1 MNKKDKNMEDYKV
14 LPYGIADFK
23 KLIQKGYYYVDK
35 TPFIKAMHTT
45 PYLILLRPRRFG
57 KSLFLSMLRYYY
69 DIAERDNFA
78 TLFKGTWIVDNPTQ
92 DQGDYQVLSLDFSMI
107 SGEIDRVEEDFN
119 QHCCLRIDEFMKRY
133 REYYDEEDYNLI
145 VGSDN
150 FSYKLGKIQSCAR
163 NNANTQLCLLIDEY
177 DNFTNTIL
185 ASRGHDVYHH
195 ITHADGFYRDVFKK
209 FKAIFD
215 RIVLT
220 GVSPV
225 TLDDLTSGFNIAE
238 NVSLTKQFNNVLGF
252 TTEDVEAMLRYYVE
266 RGLLPDEKDR
276 MMKEMEAWYD
286 GYCFSK
292 SCIASGV
299 RIFNS
304 NMVIKYLRS
313 YINNGEAPDEM
324 LDDNTRTD
332 YTKLHQLLHLDQLN
346 GDRKSVLLEIAQRG
360 YITGKIATSFPAQR
374 LTDPTLFTSLLF
386 YYGMVSITGI
396 KGAVLKLGIPNNNV
410 RRQYYDYLVA
420 EINKRLCVDTKTMDL
435 VYEEAA
441 LEGKWRE
448 MMEYL
453 CDSYNKYSSV
463 RNLIEG
469 ERHVQAF
476 MLAYLSLNPY
486 YLTAPEVEV
495 NHGYCDFF
503 LMPEKDKIPNMEH
516 SYIIELKY
524 LSSGDT
530 DAKAEAQWQ
539 EAVEQIH
546 RYMQAPK
553 IHLLSRGTTLH
564 AIVLQIK
571 GAELHRTEEVER
583 MDFLV

>member
-1 MNKKDKNMEDYKV
+1 MEDYKR
-14 LPYGIADFK
+14 LPYGIADFNE
-23 KLIQKGYYYVDK
+23 LVQRGFYYVDK
-35 TPFIKAMHTT
+35 TPFIKAMDYT

-69 DIAERDNFA
+69 DIAERDKFS
-78 TLFKGTWIVDNPTQ
+78 TIFKGTWIADNPTQ
-92 DQGDYQVLSLDFSMI
+92 EQGTYQVLSLDFSMI
-107 SGEIDRVEEDFN
+107 SGTVENVREDFN
-119 QHCCLRIDEFMKRY
+119 QHCCIRINEFMKRY
-133 REYYDEEDYNLI
+133 KQFYNEEDYNLI
-145 VGSDN
+145 VSSN
-150 FSYKLGKIQSCAR
+150 QFSYKLGMIQSCAT
-163 NNANTQLCLLIDEY
+163 NNDKIRLCLLVDEY

-185 ASRGHDVYHH
+185 ATQGHDVYHK

-209 FKAIFD
+209 FKAIFK

-238 NVSLTKQFNNVLGF
+238 NVSLTKQYNNVLGF
-252 TTEDVEAMLRYYVE
+252 TSEEIEAMLRYYME

-292 SCIASGV
+292 SCVTSGV

-346 GDRKSVLLEIAQRG
+346 GDRKSVLMEIAQRG
-360 YITGKIATSFPAQR
+360 YITGKIITSFPAQR

-386 YYGMVSITGI
+386 YYGMVSITGVDNTI
-396 KGAVLKLGIPNNNV
+396 PILGIPNNNV

-420 EINKRLCVDTKTMDL
+420 EYNKTLPVDTSIMTMA
-435 VYEEAA
+435 YKQAA

-453 CDSYNKYSSV
+453 CNSYNKYSSI
-463 RNLIEG
+463 RNQIEG

-553 IHLLSRGTTLH
+553 VHLLSQDTKLH
-564 AIVLQIK
+564 AIVLQVK
-571 GAELHRTEEVER
+571 GAELHRTEEVECL
-583 MDFLV
+583 DFTA